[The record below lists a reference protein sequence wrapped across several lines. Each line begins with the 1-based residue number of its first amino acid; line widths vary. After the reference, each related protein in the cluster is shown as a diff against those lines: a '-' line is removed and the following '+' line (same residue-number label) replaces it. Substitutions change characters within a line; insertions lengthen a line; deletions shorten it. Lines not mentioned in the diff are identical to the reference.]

1 MNAIAFPW
9 TLLIIA
15 MMGNPLGEYGPREIH
30 TQTIAMKTKEA
41 CAAAA
46 ETFAEASPSYM
57 SFFCVSGETGEVAI
71 YRGAR

>member
-1 MNAIAFPW
+1 MW

-15 MMGNPLGEYGPREIH
+15 MMGNATSPYGPRGLH
-30 TQTIAMKTKEA
+30 THSLTMQTREA
-41 CAAAA
+41 CTAAA

-57 SFFCVSGETGEVAI
+57 SFFCVSSESGEVSI